1 MFILYYSEK
10 IEYNKKKLFWKN
22 GNINVNIVKEEIRQY
37 ENISISFNEIE
48 YRPNVINPKIS
59 LIIPVFNQEKY
70 LIPLYISI
78 KNQSL
83 KEIEIIFVDDASTD
97 NSSYIIKK
105 INEKDERIVLLKNK
119 INKRTFYSRKI
130 GSFYSKGEYI
140 LIIDPDDLLLNNILE
155 KSYETSKYY
164 NLDILQYYI
173 IYGNFSDNRI
183 WEGLKCI
190 EGITYYPST
199 IYIFC
204 YCGTRN
210 LWDKLIK
217 RDIFIKSVE
226 FMGENY
232 NFDRFETHDDDTAF
246 YGLINVVKSFGFLEE
261 IGYFYNKNNLNSA
274 TKQLSKPKNINKIFQ
289 SLFVIMK
296 YFYEKSKNNRF
307 HKKFIAYNFFFK
319 KVFIPYRNKIQYLTK
334 GFNFINKVLNQYL
347 NCKYFEEEE
356 KRNLTLFKNEIK
368 SIEITKYR

>member
-1 MFILYYSEK
+1 MGNYT
-10 IEYNKKKLFWKN
+10 YN
-22 GNINVNIVKEEIRQY
+22 NVWG
-37 ENISISFNEIE
+37 
-48 YRPNVINPKIS
+48 
-59 LIIPVFNQEKY
+59 
-70 LIPLYISI
+70 
-78 KNQSL
+78 
-83 KEIEIIFVDDASTD
+83 A
-97 NSSYIIKK
+97 
-105 INEKDERIVLLKNK
+105 
-119 INKRTFYSRKI
+119 
-130 GSFYSKGEYI
+130 
-140 LIIDPDDLLLNNILE
+140 
-155 KSYETSKYY
+155 
-164 NLDILQYYI
+164 
-173 IYGNFSDNRI
+173 
-183 WEGLKCI
+183 LKCR

-261 IGYFYNKNNLNSA
+261 IGYFYNKNNVKS
-274 TKQLSKPKNINKIFQ
+274 TTSQLSKPKNINKIFQ

-296 YFYEKSKNNRF
+296 YFYEKSKNDRF
-307 HKKFIAYNFFFK
+307 HKKFIAYNFFLK
-319 KVFIPYRNKIQYLTK
+319 KVFIPYKNKIKYLTE

-356 KRNLTLFKNEIK
+356 KKNLTLFKNEIK
-368 SIEITKYR
+368 RIEIEKYR